1 MFKPIKST
9 KNLPKTPPHT
19 NQKKHPRKLAPK
31 TPAKRHL
38 QSKPQQFQP
47 LSSLTPP
54 LQPKTIST
62 RFMSTA
68 PSVTSRL
75 DEVRKQ
81 LHDACEQY
89 KRPTNS
95 VSLLAVSKTHPPIA
109 ITEAYDHGQRAFGE
123 NYVHE
128 LVEKAPLL
136 PNDIQWHFIGG
147 LQSNKAKFLAQIP
160 NLTLVESIDSTKLA
174 SKLNSEL
181 IKVGRADP
189 LGILIQVNTSD
200 EEQKGGIEP
209 SECLEMVQFI
219 LQNCPRLKF
228 KGLMTIGKIIDEN
241 NPTAAPYFETL
252 TKCRDEICTKFE
264 NITKDSFIL
273 SMGMTHDFE
282 TAIQYGSTEIR
293 VGTAIFGDR
302 NYGPKPVKVDQVVD
316 APPHETEENK
326 TQ

>member
-95 VSLLAVSKTHPPIA
+95 VSLLAVS
-109 ITEAYDHGQRAFGE
+109 
-123 NYVHE
+123 
-128 LVEKAPLL
+128 
-136 PNDIQWHFIGG
+136 
-147 LQSNKAKFLAQIP
+147 
-160 NLTLVESIDSTKLA
+160 
-174 SKLNSEL
+174 
-181 IKVGRADP
+181 
-189 LGILIQVNTSD
+189 
-200 EEQKGGIEP
+200 
-209 SECLEMVQFI
+209 
-219 LQNCPRLKF
+219 
-228 KGLMTIGKIIDEN
+228 
-241 NPTAAPYFETL
+241 
-252 TKCRDEICTKFE
+252 
-264 NITKDSFIL
+264 
-273 SMGMTHDFE
+273 
-282 TAIQYGSTEIR
+282 
-293 VGTAIFGDR
+293 
-302 NYGPKPVKVDQVVD
+302 
-316 APPHETEENK
+316 
-326 TQ
+326 